1 VKPAQSSRGKSMA
14 RDVPAALTAIRA
26 TAPAR
31 GVRSG
36 RLRTRGFW
44 FRRPGVRR
52 AYFRPRLRPR
62 SLARSEPGCQRRA
75 IWPHCALSAKAQR
88 PGQPLSWPTSPRC
101 PGPRVP
107 CCGLLRIM
115 MPAMARAR
123 ATAGPGIMMLAC
135 AAWPGA
141 PASNLK
147 FGRGRGCQLQADQ
160 RPPPAASGPTP
171 HQPVHEVSVDR
182 PTVASIT
189 RTTAP
194 RCCMP

>member
-52 AYFRPRLRPR
+52 AYFRPRLRPG

-75 IWPHCALSAKAQR
+75 IWPHRASKAQR
-88 PGQPLSWPTSPRC
+88 PGQPLSWPTSESPRC

-123 ATAGPGIMMLAC
+123 CHDASLCCLARARVMMLAC
-135 AAWPGA
+135 AAWPGGA

-160 RPPPAASGPTP
+160 RPPPAASAVRAHATPTC
-171 HQPVHEVSVDR
+171 
-182 PTVASIT
+182 T
-189 RTTAP
+189 
-194 RCCMP
+194 